1 MVQAHWS
8 KKKRLLA
15 LVAVWELRWAFKNG
29 GQKLRFGHCLSW
41 YLHIYGMYCNNS
53 RVTTVYF
60 HDTQVS
66 ALRSLLIE
74 GFRHI
79 RSHNRRLVDYSPQRP
94 GTLCRKNGRSRS
106 QSDDEFRHWYGMT
119 TKSTER
125 RGEFE
130 FYLIVKA
137 HTPVVTFSMAM

>member
-1 MVQAHWS
+1 MAAKNS
-8 KKKRLLA
+8 DSDI
-15 LVAVWELRWAFKNG
+15 VWADIFIFTACIATIHVSQL
-29 GQKLRFGHCLSW
+29 
-41 YLHIYGMYCNNS
+41 YI
-53 RVTTVYF
+53 YF

-66 ALRSLLIE
+66 ALKSLLIE

-137 HTPVVTFSMAM
+137 HTPVVTFSMVM